1 MAADRCQHGERQHHQ
16 RDVTMPAVPG
26 AGFIMIKA
34 EFVLAGLET
43 VLDAPALPFHR
54 HQRLDAGASRA
65 PGGEVGTLAI
75 SQVAPDQ
82 QAAGPQSTLPAVV
95 FAGIEIGQFQIR
107 PVIPSAVPDTTGLP
121 SQELNWWVDAT
132 PST

>member
-1 MAADRCQHGERQHHQ
+1 MMAGRCQHGERQHHQ
-16 RDVTMPAVPG
+16 RNMTVPAVPG
-26 AGFIMIKA
+26 AGFIVVEPK
-34 EFVLAGLET
+34 FVLAGLET
-43 VLDAPALPFHR
+43 VFDVPALPFHR
-54 HQRLDAGASRA
+54 DQRLNAGASRA
-65 PGGEVGTLAI
+65 PGGEVGAFAI
-75 SQVAPDQ
+75 SQIAPDQ

-95 FAGIEIGQFQIR
+95 FAGIKIGQFQIR